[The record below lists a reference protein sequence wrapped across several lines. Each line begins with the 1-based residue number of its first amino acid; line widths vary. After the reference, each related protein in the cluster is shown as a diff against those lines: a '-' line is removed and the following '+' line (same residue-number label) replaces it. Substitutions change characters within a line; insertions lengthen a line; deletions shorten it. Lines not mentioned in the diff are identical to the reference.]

1 MALDFDVSE
10 LTTTLEELAAIRQAC
25 TEAQENAAC
34 GGLLAAAWQE
44 EADRLAELLA
54 FLERPQNPAPPVPP
68 KLAAWAIRLSVRAG
82 QLSDFDAHLSA
93 VALETDAA
101 GVFPLLAAS
110 EHSGDLASALA
121 TTAIY
126 IQALS
131 GRQQGVGE
139 HGG

>member
-1 MALDFDVSE
+1 MTLDLGLSE
-10 LTTTLEELAAIRQAC
+10 FVPTLEELAAIRQAH
-25 TEAQENAAC
+25 TDAQENAAS
-34 GGLLAAAWQE
+34 GGLLAAEWRE
-44 EADRLAELLA
+44 EAARLAELLA
-54 FLERPQNPAPPVPP
+54 FLEATPAPPVPP
-68 KLAAWAIRLSVRAG
+68 KLAAWAVRLSVRAG
-82 QLSDFDAHLSA
+82 QLSDFDAHFSA
-93 VALETDAA
+93 EALEADAA
-101 GVFPLLAAS
+101 DVFPILAAS